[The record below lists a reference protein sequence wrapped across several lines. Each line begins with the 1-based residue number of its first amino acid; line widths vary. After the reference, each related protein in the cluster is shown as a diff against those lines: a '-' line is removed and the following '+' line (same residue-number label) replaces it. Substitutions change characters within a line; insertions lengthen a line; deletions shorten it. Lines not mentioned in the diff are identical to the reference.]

1 MVNEMRSSIRFVV
14 PIVAIALSSCSSGSP
29 GPVADGSLVGTWTC
43 ARENDQSGSLELSDD
58 HTFELEGFSAE
69 KLAKIYPNYDG
80 ETDGVISGAG
90 SWYQNEN
97 TSSAEYAEV
106 RFFFEDDVMGEIGN
120 VPVFVGSKSDDSLYF
135 IFTDPDFSE
144 RIECGPE

>member
-1 MVNEMRSSIRFVV
+1 MRSSLWLIIPTITIAVV
-14 PIVAIALSSCSSGSP
+14 SCSSDGP

-43 ARENDQSGSLELSDD
+43 ASEHDPPGLLELSDD
-58 HTFELEGFSAE
+58 HTFELEGFSAG

-80 ETDGVISGAG
+80 ETEGVISGAG

-97 TSSAEYAEV
+97 PSSAEYSEV

-120 VPVFVGSKSDDSLYF
+120 VPVFVGSKSDYSLYF